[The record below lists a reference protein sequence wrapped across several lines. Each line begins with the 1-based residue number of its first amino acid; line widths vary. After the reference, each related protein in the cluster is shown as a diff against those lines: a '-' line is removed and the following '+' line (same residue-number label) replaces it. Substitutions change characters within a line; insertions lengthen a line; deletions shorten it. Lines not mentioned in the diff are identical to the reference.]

1 MSEIEEEAEAPVSS
15 VYAVSAVSQ
24 EERMTMFFKLRQD
37 YLEERKKIIS
47 QLYKKTKFME
57 LTNDKKRNELKKKM
71 LESESIKNIMEKM
84 QRLKLTRGFKLGNT
98 HNLQDLLASQ
108 FKRVEAMKE
117 QIINLKLDLLFNYK
131 TEDETLAEI
140 SGKIPEFNRE
150 LETYKKYLSDYETV
164 VGKKEEHVRYIRT
177 RDEIQSVLSNIEKQ
191 QELVLKTHDPLKQVE
206 IIRNMLE
213 TYQSSLQFDA
223 EYQDDDATAENMDEA
238 LEEPVSK
245 RRETETTKLMKLKYA
260 SCSMYKSHP
269 DDDEIYLIQ
278 TPYTLSELEIT
289 KK

>member
-1 MSEIEEEAEAPVSS
+1 MSEITEPIESNDEEKI
-15 VYAVSAVSQ
+15 
-24 EERMTMFFKLRQD
+24 TMFFKLRQE
-37 YLEERKKIIS
+37 YIEERKKIIS

-57 LTNDKKRNELKKKM
+57 MTNDKKRNELKKKI
-71 LESESIKNIMEKM
+71 LDSEIIKHLMEKM
-84 QRLKLTRGFKLGNT
+84 QRLKRSRGFKLGNK
-98 HNLQDLLASQ
+98 HNLQDLIASQ
-108 FKRVEAMKE
+108 FKKVETMKE

-140 SGKIPEFNRE
+140 SGKIPEFNKQ
-150 LETYKKYLSDYETV
+150 LEIYKKYLSDYETV

-191 QELVLKTHDPLKQVE
+191 QELILKTHDPIKQVE
-206 IIRNMLE
+206 IIHNMLE
-213 TYQSSLQFDA
+213 TYQSSLQFDP

-238 LEEPVSK
+238 LEEPVLK

-260 SCSMYKSHP
+260 NCSMYKSHP

-278 TPYTLSELEIT
+278 TQYTLSELEIT

>member
-1 MSEIEEEAEAPVSS
+1 MSEIAEPVESNDEEK
-15 VYAVSAVSQ
+15 
-24 EERMTMFFKLRQD
+24 MTMFFKLRQD
-37 YLEERKKIIS
+37 YIEERKKIIS

-57 LTNDKKRNELKKKM
+57 MTNDKKRNELKKKI
-71 LESESIKNIMEKM
+71 LDSEIIKHLMEKM
-84 QRLKLTRGFKLGNT
+84 QRLKRSRGFKLGNK
-98 HNLQDLLASQ
+98 HNLQDLITSQ
-108 FKRVEAMKE
+108 FKKVEAMKE

-140 SGKIPEFNRE
+140 SGKIPEFNKQ
-150 LETYKKYLSDYETV
+150 LEIYKKYLSDYETV

-191 QELVLKTHDPLKQVE
+191 QELILKTHDPIKQVE

-213 TYQSSLQFDA
+213 TYQSSLQFDP
-223 EYQDDDATAENMDEA
+223 EYQDDDATAENMDEE
-238 LEEPVSK
+238 LEEPVLK

-260 SCSMYKSHP
+260 NCSMYKSHP

>member
-1 MSEIEEEAEAPVSS
+1 MSEVEEEVPVP
-15 VYAVSAVSQ
+15 AAVSQ

-57 LTNDKKRNELKKKM
+57 LTNDKKRNELKKKI
-71 LESESIKNIMEKM
+71 LDSESIKNIMEKM
-84 QRLKLTRGFKLGNT
+84 QRLKRTRGFKLGNT
-98 HNLQDLLASQ
+98 QNLQDLLASQ

-150 LETYKKYLSDYETV
+150 LEIYKKYLSDYETV

-191 QELVLKTHDPLKQVE
+191 QELVLKTHDPMKQVE

-213 TYQSSLQFDA
+213 TYQSSLQFDP
-223 EYQDDDATAENMDEA
+223 EYQDDAAAVEPGDI
-238 LEEPVSK
+238 EEPVSK
-245 RRETETTKLMKLKYA
+245 KRETETTKLMKLKYA

-269 DDDEIYLIQ
+269 DDDEFYLIQ

>member
-1 MSEIEEEAEAPVSS
+1 MSEIVEPVESNDEEK
-15 VYAVSAVSQ
+15 
-24 EERMTMFFKLRQD
+24 MTMFFKLRQD

-57 LTNDKKRNELKKKM
+57 MTNDKKRNELKKKI
-71 LESESIKNIMEKM
+71 LDSEIIKHLMEKM
-84 QRLKLTRGFKLGNT
+84 QRLKRSRGFKLGNK
-98 HNLQDLLASQ
+98 HNLQDLITSQ
-108 FKRVEAMKE
+108 FKKVEAMKE

-140 SGKIPEFNRE
+140 SGKIPEFNKQ
-150 LETYKKYLSDYETV
+150 LEIYKKYLSDYETV

-191 QELVLKTHDPLKQVE
+191 QELILKTHDPIKQVE

-213 TYQSSLQFDA
+213 TYQSSLQFDP

-238 LEEPVSK
+238 LEEPGLK

-260 SCSMYKSHP
+260 NCSMYKSHP

>member
-1 MSEIEEEAEAPVSS
+1 MSEVVEPVESNDEEKV
-15 VYAVSAVSQ
+15 
-24 EERMTMFFKLRQD
+24 TTFFKLKQD
-37 YLEERKKIIS
+37 YIEERKKIIS

-57 LTNDKKRNELKKKM
+57 MTNDKKRNELKKKI
-71 LESESIKNIMEKM
+71 LDSEIIKHIMEKM
-84 QRLKLTRGFKLGNT
+84 QRLKRTRGFKIGNT
-98 HNLQDLLASQ
+98 HNLQDLLRTQ
-108 FKRVEAMKE
+108 FKKVEIMKE

-131 TEDETLAEI
+131 TEEETLAEI
-140 SGKIPEFNRE
+140 SKKIPEFNKQ
-150 LETYKKYLSDYETV
+150 LEMYKKYLSDYETV

-177 RDEIQSVLSNIEKQ
+177 RDEIQSILSNVEKQ
-191 QELVLKTHDPLKQVE
+191 QELVLKTHDPLKQVD

-213 TYQSSLQFDA
+213 TYQSSLQFDP
-223 EYQDDDATAENMDEA
+223 EYQDDAAAENMDEA

-278 TPYTLSELEIT
+278 TPYTISQLELI

>member
-1 MSEIEEEAEAPVSS
+1 MSEIEEA
-15 VYAVSAVSQ
+15 SQ
-24 EERMTMFFKLRQD
+24 INDEEKMTMFFKLRQD
-37 YLEERKKIIS
+37 YFEERKKIIS

-57 LTNDKKRNELKKKM
+57 MTNEKKRNELKKKI
-71 LESESIKNIMEKM
+71 LESEVVKNIMEKM
-84 QRLKLTRGFKLGNT
+84 QRLKRTRGFKLGNK
-98 HNLQDLLASQ
+98 HNLQDLLEIQ
-108 FKRVEAMKE
+108 FKKVEAMKE

-140 SGKIPEFNRE
+140 SGKIPEFNKQ
-150 LETYKKYLSDYETV
+150 LEIYKKYLFDFESI
-164 VGKKEEHVRYIRT
+164 VGNKEEHVRYIRT

-206 IIRNMLE
+206 IIRNILE
-213 TYQSSLQFDA
+213 TYQSSLQFNP
-223 EYQDDDATAENMDEA
+223 EYQDEIVVANVNEE
-238 LEEPVSK
+238 LETEPASK
-245 RRETETTKLMKLKYA
+245 KRETETTKLMKLKYA

-278 TPYTLSELEIT
+278 NPYTLSELEII

>member
-1 MSEIEEEAEAPVSS
+1 MSEIAEPVETNDEEKMA
-15 VYAVSAVSQ
+15 
-24 EERMTMFFKLRQD
+24 MFFKLKQD
-37 YLEERKKIIS
+37 YIEERKKIIS

-57 LTNDKKRNELKKKM
+57 MTNDKKRNELKKKI
-71 LESESIKNIMEKM
+71 LDSEIIKHLMEKM
-84 QRLKLTRGFKLGNT
+84 QRLKRSRGFKLGNT
-98 HNLQDLLASQ
+98 YNLQDLIASQ
-108 FKRVEAMKE
+108 FKKVETMKE

-140 SGKIPEFNRE
+140 SGKIPEFNKH
-150 LETYKKYLSDYETV
+150 LEIYKKYLSDYEIV
-164 VGKKEEHVRYIRT
+164 VGKKEEHIRYIRT

-191 QELVLKTHDPLKQVE
+191 QELILKTHDPIKQVE
-206 IIRNMLE
+206 IIGNMLE
-213 TYQSSLQFDA
+213 MYQSSLQFDP
-223 EYQDDDATAENMDEA
+223 EYQEATAEESGE

-260 SCSMYKSHP
+260 NCSMYKSHP

-278 TPYTLSELEIT
+278 TPYTLSEFEIT

>member
-1 MSEIEEEAEAPVSS
+1 MSEMSESVEINDEEK
-15 VYAVSAVSQ
+15 
-24 EERMTMFFKLRQD
+24 MTMFFKLRQD
-37 YLEERKKIIS
+37 YIEERKKIIS

-57 LTNDKKRNELKKKM
+57 MANDKKRNELKKKM
-71 LESESIKNIMEKM
+71 LESELIKNIMEKM
-84 QRLKLTRGFKLGNT
+84 QRLKRSRGFKLGNT
-98 HNLQDLLASQ
+98 HNLQDLLALQ
-108 FKRVEAMKE
+108 FKRVEVMKE

-140 SGKIPEFNRE
+140 SGKIPEFNRQ
-150 LETYKKYLSDYETV
+150 LEMYKKYLSDYETV
-164 VGKKEEHVRYIRT
+164 VGKKEEHVRYVRT

-213 TYQSSLQFDA
+213 TYQSSLQFDP
-223 EYQDDDATAENMDEA
+223 EYQDAMANADVVSIEEPG
-238 LEEPVSK
+238 LEPVSK

-260 SCSMYKSHP
+260 NCSMYKVHP

-278 TPYTLSELEIT
+278 NPYTISELEIT

>member
-1 MSEIEEEAEAPVSS
+1 MSEIAEPVESNDEEK
-15 VYAVSAVSQ
+15 
-24 EERMTMFFKLRQD
+24 MTMFFKLRQE

-57 LTNDKKRNELKKKM
+57 MTNDKKRNELKKKI
-71 LESESIKNIMEKM
+71 LDSEIIKHLMEKM
-84 QRLKLTRGFKLGNT
+84 QRLKRSRGFKLGNK
-98 HNLQDLLASQ
+98 HNLQDLIASQ
-108 FKRVEAMKE
+108 FKKVETMKE

-140 SGKIPEFNRE
+140 SGKIPEFNKQ
-150 LETYKKYLSDYETV
+150 LEIYKKYLSDYETV

-191 QELVLKTHDPLKQVE
+191 QELILKTHDPIKQVE
-206 IIRNMLE
+206 IIHNILE
-213 TYQSSLQFDA
+213 TYQSSLQFDP

-238 LEEPVSK
+238 LEEPVLK

-278 TPYTLSELEIT
+278 TPYTLSEFEIT

>member
-1 MSEIEEEAEAPVSS
+1 MSEIAEPVESNDEEK
-15 VYAVSAVSQ
+15 
-24 EERMTMFFKLRQD
+24 MTMFFKLRQD

-57 LTNDKKRNELKKKM
+57 MTNDKKRNELKKKI
-71 LESESIKNIMEKM
+71 LDSEIIKHLMEKM
-84 QRLKLTRGFKLGNT
+84 QRLKRSRGFKLGNK
-98 HNLQDLLASQ
+98 HNLQDLITSQ
-108 FKRVEAMKE
+108 FKKVEAMKE

-140 SGKIPEFNRE
+140 SGKIPEFNKQ
-150 LETYKKYLSDYETV
+150 LEIYKKYLSDYETV
-164 VGKKEEHVRYIRT
+164 VGKKEEHIRYIRT

-191 QELVLKTHDPLKQVE
+191 QELILKTHDPIKQVE

-213 TYQSSLQFDA
+213 TYQSSLQFDP

-238 LEEPVSK
+238 LEEPVLK

-260 SCSMYKSHP
+260 NCSMYKSHP

-278 TPYTLSELEIT
+278 IPYTLSEFEIT

>member
-1 MSEIEEEAEAPVSS
+1 
-15 VYAVSAVSQ
+15 
-24 EERMTMFFKLRQD
+24 
-37 YLEERKKIIS
+37 
-47 QLYKKTKFME
+47 
-57 LTNDKKRNELKKKM
+57 
-71 LESESIKNIMEKM
+71 M
-84 QRLKLTRGFKLGNT
+84 QRLKKSRGFKLGNT
-98 HNLQDLLASQ
+98 RNLQDLLASQ

-117 QIINLKLDLLFNYK
+117 QIMNLKLDLLFNYK

-140 SGKIPEFNRE
+140 SGKIPEFNKQ
-150 LETYKKYLSDYETV
+150 LEIYKKYLSDYETV

-191 QELVLKTHDPLKQVE
+191 QELILKTHDPLKQVD

-213 TYQSSLQFDA
+213 MYQSSLQFDP
-223 EYQDDDATAENMDEA
+223 EYQDDVTAENMDEE
-238 LEEPVSK
+238 LEEPILK

-260 SCSMYKSHP
+260 NCSMYKSHP

-278 TPYTLSELEIT
+278 TPYTLSEFEIT

>member
-1 MSEIEEEAEAPVSS
+1 MSEVEEEVPVP
-15 VYAVSAVSQ
+15 AAVSQ

-57 LTNDKKRNELKKKM
+57 LTNDKKRNELKKKI
-71 LESESIKNIMEKM
+71 LDSESIKNIMEKM
-84 QRLKLTRGFKLGNT
+84 QRLKRTRGFKLGNT
-98 HNLQDLLASQ
+98 QNLQDLLASQ

-131 TEDETLAEI
+131 TEDEMLAEI

-150 LETYKKYLSDYETV
+150 LEIYKKYLSDYETV

-191 QELVLKTHDPLKQVE
+191 QELVLKTHDPMKQVE

-213 TYQSSLQFDA
+213 TYQSSLQFDP
-223 EYQDDDATAENMDEA
+223 EYQDDAAA
-238 LEEPVSK
+238 LEPGVIEEPVVSK
-245 RRETETTKLMKLKYA
+245 KRETETTKLMKLKYA

-269 DDDEIYLIQ
+269 DDDEFYLIQ

>member
-1 MSEIEEEAEAPVSS
+1 MEEE
-15 VYAVSAVSQ
+15 YDQ
-24 EERMTMFFKLRQD
+24 DKDKMTMFFKLRQD
-37 YLEERKKIIS
+37 YFEERKKIIS

-57 LTNDKKRNELKKKM
+57 MSNDKKRNELKKKLM
-71 LESESIKNIMEKM
+71 ESETVKNIMEKM
-84 QRLKLTRGFKLGNT
+84 QRLKRTRGFKLGNT

-108 FKRVEAMKE
+108 FKKVEAMKE
-117 QIINLKLDLLFNYK
+117 EIINLKLDLLFNYK

-140 SGKIPEFNRE
+140 SGKIPEFNKQ
-150 LETYKKYLSDYETV
+150 LEIYKKYLSDYETV
-164 VGKKEEHVRYIRT
+164 VGDKQLHVRYIRT

-213 TYQSSLQFDA
+213 TYTSSLQFDP
-223 EYQDDDATAENMDEA
+223 EYQEA
-238 LEEPVSK
+238 IDTVVNVEEELEPIVK

-260 SCSMYKSHP
+260 NCSMYKSHP
-269 DDDEIYLIQ
+269 DDDEIFLIQ
-278 TPYTLSELEIT
+278 TLYTIGELEVT